1 MNRGTVLPWR
11 RRDSFSEVL
20 RELDAL
26 VARGAWSSGI
36 NRRPTPLHALPS
48 IVGDHSL
55 CGSSGFVPYPDGED
69 DLFLAAGVVVG
80 DVPRKNLSD

>member
-1 MNRGTVLPWR
+1 MAALFYHAADAIVLAR
-11 RRDSFSEVL
+11 SFFVNST
-20 RELDAL
+20 AL

-36 NRRPTPLHALPS
+36 NQRPTPLHALPS

-69 DLFLAAGVVVG
+69 DLFLAADVVVG